1 MDANAAIVVFDTTA
15 KDTFEEAK
23 RWISDVKD
31 NTPEDIVLAIVG
43 SKCDLED

>member
-1 MDANAAIVVFDTTA
+1 MDVNAAIVVFDTIA

-31 NTPEDIVLAIVG
+31 NKAYDFVLAIVR
-43 SKCDLED
+43 SKFDLEY